1 MAPIGPKT
9 FELRSGL
16 KLYLCAPAPP
26 TPRPRTLR
34 EAIFERLSLCHVVAD
49 AVGFALILPRLHC
62 PRFSSSPSCSSPSPS
77 YPHRVFLVFVILVT
91 GVVRIT
97 RHGLADARAPE
108 GLALHARAPEGLAKP
123 VRSPKPLKLSIS
135 PILKQNQNCT
145 TTQIA
150 TTYSCYCFRSAQKLD
165 PETCPTAPA

>member
-123 VRSPKPLKLSIS
+123 VRSPKPLKLFVLLFSVGPEVGPRNVPNGPGLTKRSRLNIIC
-135 PILKQNQNCT
+135 PIYQ
-145 TTQIA
+145 
-150 TTYSCYCFRSAQKLD
+150 F
-165 PETCPTAPA
+165 